1 MHSRLTATFAFS
13 AAAAVISLAGCSGSS
28 TPAGSQLP
36 SSLQSIAHA
45 ARPPLGSRAA
55 VRGLI
60 LDPNTHPTARF
71 PQAVNPLTGSEYVLY
86 CGFTESACYV
96 INSSGSLVTTLTTGL
111 DNPQGVAVGA
121 LTSNWYIASTDNF
134 TIPEY
139 SVTASG
145 SPSLITTYNST
156 KDQYPVWPAVFEK
169 GKKKITSTLAISNI
183 FNTSDK
189 DPTVTTIDE
198 KTGKTKTLT
207 DFFATEGIAV
217 AFDSSGNCYWSYNP
231 GTIVEYKKCKGDF
244 TKVVTGIKFAGGL
257 AFDSGDNLWYADQE
271 KGVYKCTGTSN
282 CTLQYSGFG
291 DTFSIAF
298 DSTFSNLYVSDAAD
312 EVIDICPLSGSTC
325 STFYTTPYGDQPYGV
340 ALIPP
345 LKP

>member
-1 MHSRLTATFAFS
+1 M
-13 AAAAVISLAGCSGSS
+13 I
-28 TPAGSQLP
+28 
-36 SSLQSIAHA
+36 
-45 ARPPLGSRAA
+45 
-55 VRGLI
+55 
-60 LDPNTHPTARF
+60 D
-71 PQAVNPLTGSEYVLY
+71 
-86 CGFTESACYV
+86 
-96 INSSGSLVTTLTTGL
+96 SSGSLVTTLTSSNGL
-111 DNPQGVAVGA
+111 DAPQGITVGA

-139 SVTASG
+139 SVTGSG

-207 DFFATEGIAV
+207 DFFATEGIAIT
-217 AFDSSGNCYWSYNP
+217 FDTAGNCYWSYNP
-231 GTIVEYKKCKGDF
+231 GTIAKFTKCKGTFD
-244 TKVVTGIKFAGGL
+244 KIITGIKFAGGL
-257 AFDSGDNLWYADQE
+257 AFDSSGNLWYADQE
-271 KGVYKCTGTSN
+271 EGIYKCSGTSS

-291 DTFSIAF
+291 DPFSIAF
-298 DSTFSNLYVSDAAD
+298 DSTFTNLYVSDAAD
-312 EVIDICPLSGSTC
+312 DVIDICPLSGSTC
-325 STFYTTPYGDQPYGV
+325 STFYSTVSGDPPFGV